1 METTLEHDM
10 LENSSMMN
18 ISTFVTDGQ
27 QKEKLRQMEL
37 ISDIMKDSAKY

>member
-1 METTLEHDM
+1 MEMTLEQDM

-18 ISTFVTDGQ
+18 MSTFVTDGQ

-37 ISDIMKDSAKY
+37 ISDILKDSIKY